1 MNAKKVFLKALLIL
15 SLLLVALIS
24 LFPILYPL
32 MSSFRTDQEI
42 YQYNTVFQLHTL
54 WPEKWTTEAYQQLFQ
69 VYHFERFFL
78 NTFIVVGLIVPFS
91 ILMCSVAAYAF
102 TFYHFR
108 GKKPLYALLL
118 LTFMVPGEVIALPL
132 YQVISGMGLINT
144 YASLILPSLA
154 NGLTLFMYCQAFK
167 DVPISLLEAADLDGA
182 SWFTCYRHVVMPLCV
197 PTTIAMCLMTFVNEW
212 NNYLWPLLAARKD
225 EVKTI
230 TVAITAFKEE
240 NVVHWN
246 LIYSSS
252 ILSAIV
258 PVLLFLPFQK
268 YFVSGIASGSV
279 KG

>member
-1 MNAKKVFLKALLIL
+1 MTLKKNLTRALLVL
-15 SLLLVALIS
+15 GLLLIS
-24 LFPILYPL
+24 VIALFPILYPL
-32 MSSFRTDQEI
+32 VSSFRTDQEI

-54 WPEKWTTEAYQQLFQ
+54 WPEHWTAEAYGALFRD
-69 VYHFERFFL
+69 YHFERFFL
-78 NTFIVVGLIVPFS
+78 NTFLVVGV
-91 ILMCSVAAYAF
+91 ILPVSVIMCSVAAYAF
-102 TFYHFR
+102 AFYHFR
-108 GKKPLYALLL
+108 GQKPLYALLL
-118 LTFMVPGEVIALPL
+118 LTFMVPGEAIALPL
-132 YQVISGMGLINT
+132 YQLINGLGLVNT
-144 YASLILPSLA
+144 YSSLVLPSLA
-154 NGLTLFMYCQAFK
+154 NGLTLFMYRQAFK
-167 DVPISLLEAADLDGA
+167 DVPISLLEASDLDGA
-182 SWFTCYRHVVMPLCV
+182 SWFTCYWHVVMPLCV

-225 EVKTI
+225 AVKTI

-252 ILSAIV
+252 MISALI

>member
-1 MNAKKVFLKALLIL
+1 
-15 SLLLVALIS
+15 
-24 LFPILYPL
+24 
-32 MSSFRTDQEI
+32 
-42 YQYNTVFQLHTL
+42 
-54 WPEKWTTEAYQQLFQ
+54 
-69 VYHFERFFL
+69 
-78 NTFIVVGLIVPFS
+78 
-91 ILMCSVAAYAF
+91 
-102 TFYHFR
+102 
-108 GKKPLYALLL
+108 
-118 LTFMVPGEVIALPL
+118 
-132 YQVISGMGLINT
+132 
-144 YASLILPSLA
+144 
-154 NGLTLFMYCQAFK
+154 
-167 DVPISLLEAADLDGA
+167 
-182 SWFTCYRHVVMPLCV
+182 
-197 PTTIAMCLMTFVNEW
+197 MTFVNEW